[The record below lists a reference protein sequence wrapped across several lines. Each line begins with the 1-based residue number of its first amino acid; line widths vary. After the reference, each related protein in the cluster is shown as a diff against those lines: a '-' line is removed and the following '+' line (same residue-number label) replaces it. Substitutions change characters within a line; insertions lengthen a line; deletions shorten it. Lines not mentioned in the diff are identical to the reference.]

1 MLDVG
6 DRIETED
13 GKFAG
18 ELVHLEDGTAYVELD
33 NGVEMEFEESA
44 LQLEGTA
51 ATKREEEREEESN
64 FSIGRNETDEV
75 YDGTFDALPK
85 NIKKMG
91 ERMYTNVQV
100 ALNSSST
107 KKNEPSCWS
116 TANSFQKLNNIS
128 MLLGVRTEKLVSMYK
143 NKESYA
149 TLELTMYAAL
159 GAAMGAM

>member
-18 ELVHLEDGTAYVELD
+18 ELIHLEDGTAYVELD
-33 NGVEMEFEESA
+33 NGVEMEFRESD

-51 ATKREEEREEESN
+51 ATQREEEN
-64 FSIGRNETDEV
+64 NLSIGRNETDEV
-75 YDGTFDALPK
+75 YDGTFAALPK
-85 NIKKMG
+85 NIKKLG

-100 ALNSSST
+100 ALNSLST
-107 KKNEPSCWS
+107 EKTEQSCWS
-116 TANSFQKLNNIS
+116 TASSFQKLNNIS

-159 GAAMGAM
+159 GATMGAM